1 MLKEEN
7 DTYVIEREVIP
18 FLKTYLIENT
28 VKINYK
34 KLINATQ
41 YIPISLLAW
50 LQAVTEN
57 QTSDFHSIDWLNHN
71 LLARV
76 HDLQERFCII
86 LEKELSKPQRVK
98 STKILA
104 NQIKIYNEKIC
115 LVENKTCPSSVGKIT
130 AKNTVSPTLAIKLLD
145 TIDEII
151 LRKKYQQEK
160 MEQRTSVRKLHKH
173 NLAQIDLT
181 AALSTNL
188 RSLCKNSPVTLVLFR

>member
-1 MLKEEN
+1 MLEEEN

-71 LLARV
+71 HIIKQFKVVFPVVFYIVHCRVSLL
-76 HDLQERFCII
+76 
-86 LEKELSKPQRVK
+86 
-98 STKILA
+98 
-104 NQIKIYNEKIC
+104 
-115 LVENKTCPSSVGKIT
+115 NKR
-130 AKNTVSPTLAIKLLD
+130 LM
-145 TIDEII
+145 TISWI
-151 LRKKYQQEK
+151 
-160 MEQRTSVRKLHKH
+160 
-173 NLAQIDLT
+173 
-181 AALSTNL
+181 
-188 RSLCKNSPVTLVLFR
+188 